1 MGIVIYLNSKALHKN
16 KVNKTGVK
24 IINEN
29 LKIPSNERH
38 KFSQPLGKLYAGT
51 RVETIIEVEKA
62 LKEFLKKGFEVSVYL
77 VGDIV
82 TQDFLASEFLK
93 PFIILCIVDEKT
105 QRNRIEIEIEDFFEE
120 IIEFENPEGGIKKE
134 SFKLLDGIV
143 KAKKRTLMKIT
154 EGEEDLLVLPLVLSI
169 TLNENVK
176 NLVFYGQP
184 PVTDSKKTI
193 PEGIVMVDVEKRI
206 QKIVD
211 KFVGMMM

>member
-1 MGIVIYLNSKALHKN
+1 MND
-16 KVNKTGVK
+16 
-24 IINEN
+24 N

-51 RVETIIEVEKA
+51 REETIVEVEKA
-62 LKEFLKKGFEVSVYL
+62 IKEFLKKGFEVSVYL

-82 TQDFLASEFLK
+82 TQDFLANNFLK
-93 PFIILCIVDEKT
+93 TLISLCIVDEKT
-105 QRNRIEIEIEDFFEE
+105 QRNSIKIEIEDFFEE
-120 IIEFENPEGGIKKE
+120 IIEFENPQGGIKKE
-134 SFKLLDGIV
+134 SFTLLKDIV
-143 KAKKRTLMKIT
+143 QSKKRTLLKVIV
-154 EGEEDLLVLPLVLSI
+154 GEEDLLVLPLVLSI
-169 TLNENVK
+169 DLIDKMK

-206 QKIVD
+206 QKVVD

>member
-16 KVNKTGVK
+16 KVNITGVK

-105 QRNRIEIEIEDFFEE
+105 QRNRIEIEIEDFFED

-211 KFVGMMM
+211 KFVGMM

>member
-1 MGIVIYLNSKALHKN
+1 MGIVIYCNSKSLRKN
-16 KVNKTGVK
+16 KAKKTREK
-24 IINEN
+24 KMNEN
-29 LKIPSNERH
+29 LKIPANERH

-51 RVETIIEVEKA
+51 REETIIEVEKTI
-62 LKEFLKKGFEVSVYL
+62 KEYLKKGFDVSVYL

-82 TQDFLASEFLK
+82 TQDFLASKFLK
-93 PFIILCIVDEKT
+93 PYIILCIIDEKT

-134 SFKLLDGIV
+134 SFALLDDIV
-143 KAKKRTLMKIT
+143 KAKKRTLLKVT
-154 EGEEDLLVLPLVLSI
+154 VGEEDLLVLPLVLSI
-169 TLNENVK
+169 DLNDKVK

-206 QKIVD
+206 QKVVD